1 VSKKIIFVTGT
12 DTGVGK
18 TVFTAMLLQHLRSH
32 GVRALAMKPFC
43 SGGRGDVRLLQSLQK
58 GELADEEMN
67 PFYFKAPLAPMIA
80 ARKEK
85 RVIQLRDVLK
95 RIRAVEKR
103 CECLIV
109 EGAGGLLVPLGEGFT
124 VANLI
129 EKLQCAVVVVSRNK
143 LGTINHTCLTV
154 KVLRDL
160 GKMPLNVILMEQ
172 KRGDLA
178 TRTNKQ
184 AMEEMLKGV
193 QVVSVSFLGAKP
205 KRVGRIKAA
214 AKHLK
219 PRLLGF
225 FQEGGLPQMDA
236 QVKENERNTLK
247 IKTERKV
254 KAAPHDFR

>member
-18 TVFTAMLLQHLRSH
+18 TIFTAILLQHLRSH

-43 SGGRGDVRLLQSLQK
+43 SGARGDVRLLQSLQK
-58 GELADEEMN
+58 GELTDEEMN

-80 ARKEK
+80 ARREK
-85 RVIQLRDVLK
+85 QTIRLNVVLQS
-95 RIRAVEKR
+95 IRAIEKR
-103 CECLIV
+103 CDCLIV

-124 VANLI
+124 VADLI
-129 EKLQCAVVVVSRNK
+129 AKLRCAVIVVSRNK

-154 KVLRDL
+154 KVLKNL

-178 TRTNKQ
+178 ARTNKQ
-184 AMEEMLKGV
+184 AMEEMLKGM
-193 QVVSVSFLGAKP
+193 QVVSVPFLGANP

-214 AKHLK
+214 AKQLK
-219 PRLLGF
+219 PRLSPL
-225 FQEGGLPQMDA
+225 FQ
-236 QVKENERNTLK
+236 
-247 IKTERKV
+247 
-254 KAAPHDFR
+254 